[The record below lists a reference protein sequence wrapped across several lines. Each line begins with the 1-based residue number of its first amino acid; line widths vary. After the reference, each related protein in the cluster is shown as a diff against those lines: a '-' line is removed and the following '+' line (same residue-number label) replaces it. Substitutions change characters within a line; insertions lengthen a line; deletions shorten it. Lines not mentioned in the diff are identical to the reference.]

1 MPSKSRNTK
10 LVCVIDSVSRKCLK
24 EEIHK
29 DILVTGEFDVTE
41 VQGQK
46 VKKKTKYILC
56 FLFQHITGGHDGDGH
71 NGPPPR

>member
-1 MPSKSRNTK
+1 MPSKSRNSK

-46 VKKKTKYILC
+46 VKKIKYILC
-56 FLFQHITGGHDGDGH
+56 LFFQHITGRHDGDGH